1 MHIAHCMCK
10 IQTRYFFS
18 KTTDFAVSEKINA
31 YFVNNRIVTMRKF
44 CFQQVQNALN
54 ATKIVSKKTALS
66 AVKKRLLGT
75 ISY

>member
-1 MHIAHCMCK
+1 
-10 IQTRYFFS
+10 
-18 KTTDFAVSEKINA
+18 
-31 YFVNNRIVTMRKF
+31 MRKF